1 VNNVKSGLLDE
12 LRELVKS
19 CELSEIV
26 ESAVG
31 GTSLN
36 EVIPH
41 RMIDNIREINRVI
54 KVIDSLG
61 ENAHRM
67 FEIGIVQDELV
78 KLGFKPYKFNLYH
91 IENIVSVSFSIDMA
105 IVYPWNKK
113 FRDQDNFVRKF
124 GKEGIPVTYN
134 SITFHEDV
142 INHVK
147 ELINNE

>member
-1 VNNVKSGLLDE
+1 MNNVKSGLLNE
-12 LRELVKS
+12 LRELVKN
-19 CELSEIV
+19 CELSKIV
-26 ESAVG
+26 DSAAG
-31 GTSLN
+31 GKSLN
-36 EVIPH
+36 EIIPH
-41 RMIDNIREINRVI
+41 RWIENIGEVNTVI
-54 KVIDSLG
+54 KIIDSLG

-67 FEIGIVQDELV
+67 FEIGILQDELV

-134 SITFHEDV
+134 SIMFHEDV
-142 INHVK
+142 INKVK
-147 ELINNE
+147 ELIHV